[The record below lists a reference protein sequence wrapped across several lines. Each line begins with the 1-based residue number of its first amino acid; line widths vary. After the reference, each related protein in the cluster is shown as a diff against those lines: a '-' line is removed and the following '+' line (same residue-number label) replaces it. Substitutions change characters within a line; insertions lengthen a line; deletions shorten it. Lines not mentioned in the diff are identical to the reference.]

1 MASLRDRT
9 LIYAAAFLRSLG
21 TGMCGVLLALHMNS
35 LGWDVR
41 QTGLLVTVGL
51 AGIAA
56 ATLLTSLLADRARRF
71 SLIVLGA
78 FNALGGLALIVSP
91 NYSKQHFVML
101 AFAFFGMING
111 LGRDR
116 GPAYALEQAL
126 LPSTTSD
133 AGRTWTIAWY
143 SLLMDAGL
151 ALGSLAA
158 GIPFLLRHAWG
169 WEAARSY
176 QAAWMMY
183 TALAAVSLVL
193 YACLSPAVEAV
204 RTGAA
209 MPRVSLPPRENR
221 PVIYKLAALT
231 GMDSLGGGFLSS
243 VLLTYWFF
251 HRFGVGEEVIGPI
264 FFGARVANAASHLVA
279 AWLARK
285 IGLLNTM
292 VFTHLP
298 SSVFLIA
305 VPFAPSLPW
314 AIVLFLVRE
323 GLVEMDVPTRQSYIL
338 AVVRPEERA
347 FASGFT
353 TFTRNVSY
361 AIAPAL
367 AGAAMKGLSMASPL
381 FFGGGIKIVYDVI
394 LYGAF
399 RRVKP
404 PEEKLQNNE
413 GEDP

>member
-1 MASLRDRT
+1 MTSLRDRT

-21 TGMCGVLLALHMNS
+21 IGMCGVLLALHLNA

-41 QTGLLVTVGL
+41 RTGLLVTAGL
-51 AGIAA
+51 AGIAT

-78 FNALGGLALIVSP
+78 FNVLGGLALVISP
-91 NYSKQHFVML
+91 QYKDAPVVLL

-126 LPSTTSD
+126 LPSTTTEER
-133 AGRTWTIAWY
+133 RTWTIAWY

-158 GIPFLLRHAWG
+158 GVPFLLRHKWG
-169 WEAARSY
+169 WELAKSY
-176 QAAWMMY
+176 QAAWVVY
-183 TALAAVSLVL
+183 LALSLICLVL

-209 MPRVSLPPRENR
+209 LPRVSLPPRENR
-221 PVIYKLAALT
+221 LVIYKLAALT

-243 VLLTYWFF
+243 ALVSYWFF
-251 HRFGVGEEVIGPI
+251 HRFGAGEELLGLI

-279 AWLARK
+279 AWLAKK

-367 AGAAMKGLSMASPL
+367 AGAAMKGFSMASPL

-394 LYGAF
+394 LYAAF

-404 PEEKLQNNE
+404 PEERSA
-413 GEDP
+413 

>member
-1 MASLRDRT
+1 MPSLRDRF
-9 LIYAAAFLRSLG
+9 LIYAAAFVRSLAIG
-21 TGMCGVLLALHMNS
+21 LCGVLLALHLNA

-41 QTGLLVTVGL
+41 QTGLLVTAGL
-51 AGIAA
+51 AGIAL
-56 ATLLTSLLADRARRF
+56 ATLLTGLLADRARRF
-71 SLIVLGA
+71 SLIALGVLQT
-78 FNALGGLALIVSP
+78 LGGLALVFSA
-91 NYSKQHFVML
+91 NYTDAPGVLL

-126 LPSTTSD
+126 LPSTTTD

-158 GIPFLLRHAWG
+158 GVPYLLRHTWG
-169 WEAARSY
+169 WPVAQSY
-176 QAAWMMY
+176 QAAWWTY
-183 TALAAVSLVL
+183 TALAVIALAL
-193 YACLSPAVEAV
+193 YASLSPAVEAV
-204 RTGAA
+204 KTGKLL
-209 MPRVSLPPRENR
+209 PRMSLPPKENR

-243 VLLTYWFF
+243 TLVAYWFF
-251 HRFGVGEEVIGPI
+251 HRFGAGEELLGPI

-298 SSVFLIA
+298 SSIFLIA

-314 AIVLFLVRE
+314 AIALFLARE

-338 AVVRPEERA
+338 AVVQPEERA
-347 FASGFT
+347 FASGMT
-353 TFTRNVSY
+353 TFTRNLAY
-361 AIAPAL
+361 AIAPAF
-367 AGAAMKGLSMASPL
+367 AGAAMKALSMASPL
-381 FFGGGIKIVYDVI
+381 FFGGGIKIAYDVT
-394 LYGAF
+394 LYTAF
-399 RRVKP
+399 RRVRP
-404 PEEKLQNNE
+404 PEERTKS
-413 GEDP
+413 